1 MGTWHKVQIT
11 GMGNWQMLV
20 INGDNIV
27 TSNWYTGAYNIA
39 RAMSI
44 NGDNIVTSNCY
55 IDNDLLN
62 SLKRLL
68 ESKKLQLTF

>member
-11 GMGNWQMLV
+11 GMGNWQML
-20 INGDNIV
+20 D
-27 TSNWYTGAYNIA
+27 WYTGAYNIA

-44 NGDNIVTSNCY
+44 NGNNIVTSNCY
-55 IDNDLLN
+55 IDNDLRN
-62 SLKRLL
+62 ALKRLL

>member
-44 NGDNIVTSNCY
+44 NGDNIVTSN
-55 IDNDLLN
+55 
-62 SLKRLL
+62 
-68 ESKKLQLTF
+68 